1 MATTYETRKHPKSG
15 ETYACEID
23 EAGTIIRAAGPLPY
37 KDATDEDSLYGW
49 ISNAEDAEADAEWL
63 EAEINDA
70 S

>member
-23 EAGTIIRAAGPLPY
+23 EDGTIIRAAGPLY
-37 KDATDEDSLYGW
+37 HKDATDEDSLYSW
-49 ISNAEDAEADAEWL
+49 ISNADYPTITGQWLQAELADA
-63 EAEINDA
+63 